1 MFSVKFTA
9 SNSVVIEDVGEES
22 CDNKDEASDV
32 NAKTDTPK
40 EQSTEDEHVDIDA
53 SELKEPTFLTVTAQ
67 LVNHNEGLGF
77 QVSGF
82 ENYSLSN
89 DEIESVKQIARDE
102 LLSNQVDCS
111 KRGEEPPTSLTVK
124 IPLPLKKPSKDNQPS
139 NDGEFLF
146 NFNPICG
153 AVTSIVLGR
162 LKELGISNLDK
173 MKEAKL

>member
-9 SNSVVIEDVGEES
+9 SNSTMNEEVDEEKKS
-22 CDNKDEASDV
+22 YDNKDETV

-40 EQSTEDEHVDIDA
+40 EQSTEDEHVDMESKETIDQ
-53 SELKEPTFLTVTAQ
+53 EPTFLTITAQ
-67 LVNHNEGLGF
+67 LVNHDGGLGF

-102 LLSNQVDCS
+102 LISNQVDCS
-111 KRGEEPPTSLTVK
+111 KSGEEPPTSLTVK
-124 IPLPLKKPSKDNQPS
+124 IPLPLKKPTEDKQPS
-139 NDGEFLF
+139 NAGEFLKNLLF

-153 AVTSIVLGR
+153 LCYIDTFSIDVFFF
-162 LKELGISNLDK
+162 
-173 MKEAKL
+173 